1 MMKMVT
7 HDSVSED
14 LGRTLVT
21 VRDGVS
27 SGWDQWK
34 GHSGLRGFSEA
45 HCVVA
50 FANNLL
56 SGAIQKLSQPA
67 DAAHEEAG
75 VDVEEDDGR
84 VAVGVLPV
92 GQKSGLEKRRNLS
105 KSEESLENKWAS
117 QLQPHQGE
125 EGAEQRDGAEVC
137 DVGVHVV
144 VLFLSEQGVVALNA
158 AALHVLVPAGLDVRL
173 HQGSLAL
180 ARRVELDLLH
190 LVL

>member
-1 MMKMVT
+1 MFPAAATDRRVT
-7 HDSVSED
+7 RDS
-14 LGRTLVT
+14 R
-21 VRDGVS
+21 
-27 SGWDQWK
+27 
-34 GHSGLRGFSEA
+34 LRRFSEA

-50 FANNLL
+50 FANDLL
-56 SGAIQKLSQPA
+56 SRAIQKLSQPA
-67 DAAHEEAG
+67 DAAHKEAG

-92 GQKSGLEKRRNLS
+92 GEECGLGKGDISAVL
-105 KSEESLENKWAS
+105 EESLQNKQAAQS
-117 QLQPHQGE
+117 QPHQGE
-125 EGAEQRDGAEVC
+125 ERAEQRDGAEVG

-144 VLFLSEQGVVALNA
+144 VLFLCEQGVVALNA
-158 AALHVLVPAGLDVRL
+158 TALHVLVPAGLDVRL